1 MKLKLSEVLNAKE
14 PLGVIV
20 TSPISVTVAYKLIPT
35 IDAVEKAINDF
46 DKVRIAKV
54 HQYGDTKDGKTEV
67 LPKNMKAFL
76 DEINPLYEQEVELP
90 DYQISLKM
98 LAEKNIEI
106 TATDLKHIQWLI
118 NDDTN

>member
-14 PLGVIV
+14 PLGVII

-106 TATDLKHIQWLI
+106 TATDLKHIQLLI